1 VKIERNGVEY
11 GIGAI
16 PLGGYVRI
24 PGMHRPAGSDF
35 QALMSD
41 AVGEDPA
48 LRPAVN
54 TVQRDLDARSRLPT
68 LR

>member
-1 VKIERNGVEY
+1 
-11 GIGAI
+11 
-16 PLGGYVRI
+16 
-24 PGMHRPAGSDF
+24 MHRPAGSDF

-41 AVGEDPA
+41 AVGDDPA

-54 TVQRDLDARSRLPT
+54 TVQRDLDARSMLPT